1 MENPLNDALKFEHIN
16 LKYDG
21 MLSFDVNQKKNK
33 KNWVDKTFKKLVVC
47 NSMSEEIRVLL
58 NQTD

>member
-21 MLSFDVNQKKNK
+21 MLSFDVNQKKN
-33 KNWVDKTFKKLVVC
+33 
-47 NSMSEEIRVLL
+47 
-58 NQTD
+58 

>member
-21 MLSFDVNQKKNK
+21 MLSFD
-33 KNWVDKTFKKLVVC
+33 WVDKTFKKLVVC

-58 NQTD
+58 NQMD